1 MNKDKKKIFILDTSA
16 ILSGKPLNF
25 EDAQVVTTVNIEKE
39 IKPGGRDYQNYI
51 YLKEKCLILKSPSK
65 DSLKKIKET
74 SKKTGDINRL
84 SIFDTELLA
93 TALDENKQNDAEV
106 VILTDDYSIQNVAT
120 YLKIKFQN
128 INQKGITK
136 KFKWINRCRGCGKKF
151 KDNISICP
159 ICGSDTKK
167 IVIKTKNIDE

>member
-1 MNKDKKKIFILDTSA
+1 MNKNKKKIFILDTSA
-16 ILSGKPLNF
+16 ILSGKPLSF
-25 EDAQVVTTVNIEKE
+25 EDAQLVTTINIEQE

-51 YLKEKCLILKSPSK
+51 YLREKCLILKESSK
-65 DSLKKIKET
+65 DSIKKVKET
-74 SKKTGDINRL
+74 SKKTGDIDRL
-84 SIFDTELLA
+84 SLFDIEILA
-93 TALDENKQNDAEV
+93 IALDENKQKDVEV

-120 YLKIKFQN
+120 YLEIRFQS
-128 INQKGITK
+128 INQNGITK

-167 IVIKTKNIDE
+167 IVIKTKEIDK

>member
-1 MNKDKKKIFILDTSA
+1 MNIDKKKIFIVDTSA
-16 ILSGKPLNF
+16 IFSGKPLSFDN
-25 EDAQVVTTVNIEKE
+25 AQLITTINIENE

-51 YLKEKCLILKSPSK
+51 FLKEKCLILKVPSK

-74 SKKTGDINRL
+74 LEKTGDINRL
-84 SIFDTELLA
+84 SFFDIEILA
-93 TALDENKQNDAEV
+93 IALDENKQKNVEV

-120 YLKIKFQN
+120 YLKIKFRG
-128 INQKGITK
+128 INQNGITK
-136 KFKWINRCRGCGKKF
+136 KFKWISRCRGCGKKF

-167 IVIKTKNIDE
+167 IVIKTKEIDE

>member
-1 MNKDKKKIFILDTSA
+1 MNKDKKKIFVLDTSA
-16 ILSGKPLNF
+16 ILSGKPLSF
-25 EDAQVVTTVNIEKE
+25 DDAQLVTTTNIEQE
-39 IKPGGRDYQNYI
+39 IKPGGRDYQNYL
-51 YLKEKCLILKSPSK
+51 YLKEKCLILKTPPK

-74 SKKTGDINRL
+74 SEKTGDIDRL
-84 SIFDTELLA
+84 SLFDAEILA
-93 TALDENKQNDAEV
+93 IALDENKQKDVEV

-120 YLKIKFQN
+120 YLKIRFQS

-167 IVIKTKNIDE
+167 IVIKTKEINE